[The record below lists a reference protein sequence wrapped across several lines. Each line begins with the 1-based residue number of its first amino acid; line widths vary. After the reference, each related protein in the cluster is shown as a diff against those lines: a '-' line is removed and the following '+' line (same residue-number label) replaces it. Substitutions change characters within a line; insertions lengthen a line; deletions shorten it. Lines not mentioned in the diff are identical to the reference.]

1 VPVDNR
7 TFTRELA
14 RALHRPAFIPI
25 PAPLL
30 RGLAGDLG
38 DELLIGGQRVLPD
51 KAELSGFKFRH
62 LTLREALAAML
73 GSRPEP
79 ARPQRA
85 SRGRKFAGGPRA
97 RSLSLRQDLAV
108 LAARHRLADDRLL
121 R

>member
-1 VPVDNR
+1 MSWIERDDLVRLIAHAVATPALAGPVNATAPVPVDNR

-14 RALHRPAFIPI
+14 RVLGRP
-25 PAPLL
+25 
-30 RGLAGDLG
+30 
-38 DELLIGGQRVLPD
+38 
-51 KAELSGFKFRH
+51 
-62 LTLREALAAML
+62 REALATML

-79 ARPQRA
+79 VRPQRA
-85 SRGRKFAGGPRA
+85 SRARKLAGRVRV